1 MMTSFSPTARA
12 NQTAE
17 ALQLLATFHDE
28 AAQGALCWA
37 GEPAGAEYIQH
48 LETLLATLRGWLPR

>member
-37 GEPAGAEYIQH
+37 GDPAGADYLKH
-48 LETLLATLRGWLPR
+48 LEGLLAGLRSWSPA